1 MFESVIVDQYP
12 HWEGML
18 YTEGTP
24 RRILGKVREYL
35 YLPHIIALVG
45 VRRVA

>member
-1 MFESVIVDQYP
+1 MFESVIVDQNSQ
-12 HWEGML
+12 WEGML

-24 RRILGKVREYL
+24 RGILGKVREYL
-35 YLPHIIALVG
+35 DLPRIIALVG

>member
-24 RRILGKVREYL
+24 CGILGKVRKYFD
-35 YLPHIIALVG
+35 LPHIIALVG